1 MKSTD
6 KIAIVGYS
14 HRLPGEERG
23 DFWDLLLRGEDLVT
37 EVAEDRWAKETYLHP
52 NKSEPGRAYSFASG
66 SVGDI
71 SGFDAGFFGISPRE
85 AAQMDPQ
92 QRLLLE
98 LVWSAFEKGGIKP
111 SLWKGS
117 KSGVFV
123 GISSTDN
130 TYRSID
136 DLAGIDSTSA
146 TGNTMSIAANR
157 LSYFFDLR
165 GPSMSV
171 DTACSSSLVAF
182 HQACLAM
189 EHGEADSAVVAG
201 VSLHLHPMGFINF
214 SKTSM
219 LSKKGRCTP
228 FDADGDGYARSE
240 GAGVVLL
247 KKLSKA
253 IKDGDRIFAVV
264 AGTGVNCDGKTSSLT
279 VPSSEAQA
287 ALLRDVYAK
296 AGISPDEL
304 SYVEAHGTGTAVGDP
319 IETRAL
325 GEVLGATRK
334 KSPLPIGSVK
344 SNIGHLEAASGMAGL
359 MKALLVLQHRTV
371 PPTIHLKKPNANIH
385 FEEWGLKVPTETT
398 KLPDKGKLTV
408 GINSFGFGGANA
420 HIILQSP
427 PEKQQEVTPA
437 KGEVPERATLFLSA
451 KTPAALKS
459 TAAAYADWLEQHPDE
474 SIYDLAWA
482 ARNYREWFD
491 KRLAAEGSRQDVLQ
505 SLKNWLDCG
514 EEVGA
519 FLGNQVKDA
528 NAPVFVFSGNGS
540 QYAGMG
546 RNLLKESSLFRKA
559 LREVDELFMQRADF
573 SIVEML
579 EDPSL
584 EAELART
591 EVAQPLLFGIQV
603 ALVRML
609 NDEGIRPAGVV
620 GHSVGEVAAAWA
632 CGALTLMDAV
642 KVIHERSIQQG
653 KTRGEGM
660 MTAVA
665 LSKSDAESLLEEIPE
680 AIRPHLAGVNS
691 PRGITVAG
699 NPSGLSEL
707 EALLGNQGVRFKR
720 LDLDYAF
727 HSPSMDPI
735 RWDLVSELQD
745 LSPKV
750 GDVPFYSTVTGE
762 LLDGSK
768 LDADYWWKNVRDP
781 VLFHDAI
788 KSAIDQ
794 GFTVFVEVGP
804 HPVLRTYMTEC
815 LKEANTEGLVAA
827 LMTRKESSLNQF
839 RKAWMQLV
847 LAGIPMDEKRF
858 FPVLPSENVELP
870 GYQWQRSR
878 YETPHS
884 VEAYGIYARRSLH
897 PLLGY
902 PLKEESFGWENHLD
916 TACRPFLKDHRVGGA
931 VVFPAAGFV
940 EMALAAGMI
949 RHASEKIELENFE
962 IHVPLLLSDAHSKTV
977 RLSLDEGTGQ
987 FVIKSRDRL
996 SEERWM
1002 THVSGRVLKNAA
1014 APSDLRQVMA
1024 VSPSGI
1030 PQIIS
1035 SGDLYGMAAGIGL
1048 VYGEAFQSI
1057 DSIEVSGNTI
1067 HAKLKTPECLDG
1079 EMDGYLLHPSFLD
1092 GALHSLVALFS
1103 PLCSAGTADVDR
1115 KKAFLPIRADRFQLH
1130 MKGEVVTSAEVTV
1143 RKHTRRSLLTDITL
1157 KSSRGVVASVN
1168 GMRFR
1173 ATQLVIS
1180 PGERARFLTTEF
1192 ISKPLPRSESIWA
1205 SAVPDFAS
1213 SVASELEKI
1222 NATVSRQRLF
1232 LETEPLMEALCV
1244 AYAHEALQILT
1255 AGESTWNHDRL
1266 VETGVIAK
1274 TQEIFFKKLLETLV
1288 HAGMLKRD
1296 RDGTCEWTDEEVVP
1310 AHQILDVL
1318 IREHIEYSAIVRAI
1332 GRVGLHLADILRGD
1346 APAEGF
1352 LPRDWADGPQ
1362 LQLPGAFTDL
1372 HRALLSAI
1380 GKVVRT
1386 VSPTT
1391 RLKILWIMGNRVTGE
1406 VCITP
1411 WMKENSC
1418 DVTIAVP
1425 STQARMDLSER
1436 MGSYPGVS
1444 LEIFDPFK
1452 KESFEEDQFTGKF
1465 DVVVAASEMGLFVEK
1480 GVTEYLAKLILPGGM
1495 LAFAESSFNLVWD
1508 FLFGGLADWWL
1519 LDDQGGAL
1527 SRLREP
1533 SVWSEFIKGLGFEN
1547 VRTLPQNKRMR
1558 KTGGPFVLMANTPG
1572 ASFTSKAENRDA
1584 GEWILIV
1591 DDEASFS
1598 VGLDVSS
1605 NLEKAG
1611 GSTLLKSV
1619 QDQCRK
1625 GIGLSELEKEFSS
1638 IIGDA
1643 SPKTRGVVFMTGL
1656 GERTNDPGAALHSV
1670 ESRMLALN
1678 ALLQEVSE
1686 TRPDLPVAVVTAGV
1700 FHREN
1705 GHLEASS
1712 KTSATQ
1718 AALLGMIRVARNEY
1732 DRINLKLIDLQDCV
1746 SGPFWGKKITEE
1758 MLNPDEEQEVRLGR
1772 ETREVARITVSD
1784 PFASAPKSGAHVAL
1798 DFSQPG
1804 SLKNLLWRR
1813 FDSRDP
1819 APGEVEIE
1827 IRASGLNF
1835 RDVMYAM
1842 GLLPDEALES
1852 GFAGQ
1857 TLGMELSGVITRVG
1871 EGVAQFYPGD
1881 EVIAFA
1887 PSAFANLTITREE
1900 AVMKKPAGWSF
1911 EAASTIPTAFF
1922 TVSYAL
1928 EELARV
1934 RKGERLLIHGAAG
1947 GVGIAAIQI
1956 ARYLGLEVFAT
1967 AGSDEKRDFVR
1978 LIGADHVLDSRSLSF
1993 ADDILSITG
2002 GQGVDVIL
2010 NSLSGEAINRNLR
2023 VLRPFGRF
2031 LELGKRDFYENS
2043 RIGLR
2048 PFRNN
2053 LSYFGI
2059 DADQLMAE
2067 QPELTGRI
2075 FSRISDFFEEG
2086 VLHPLPHTVFDA
2098 DEIAEGFRYMQ
2109 HSRQIGKVVI
2119 RQEVG
2124 RHPEPVSEISS
2135 SRAEIHPDATY
2146 LITGGTSGFGLQS
2159 AGWLADRGA
2168 KSLVLMSRRGNL
2180 DETGRKAVASMEA
2193 KGASVTVMVCDVS
2206 VREDLEKSLA
2216 SIREWMHPLKGVI
2229 HSAMVIDDGL
2239 LPQLSAQQLDRVMR
2253 PKVMGA
2259 LLLDEMTREDDLD
2272 LFVLYSS
2279 ATTCFGNPGQG
2290 AYVAANCVLESI
2302 STLRRLEGLPSTC
2315 VSWGP
2320 IGDAGYLARNEQI
2333 KDALCSR
2340 MGGLPLDSKEALRTL
2355 DALVAVGSGNI
2366 AWIDLEWAKLKR
2378 FLPSSSGSLFSMLRH
2393 LGDEES
2399 GAAHSGGNL
2408 REELMSLPHEELHTA
2423 VTAHLKHEISKILRI
2438 EEAMLD
2444 ERKSLFDMGMD
2455 SLMGVELVG
2464 ALESGMGIHLPILA
2478 LSEGPT
2484 IEKLSTRIASMLRSD
2499 NAIPPESA
2507 ENPTDSEEQVI
2518 LLAAQHGVLE
2528 ISKDHLQEIVLS
2540 SSAGAS
2546 REPLIKSHEG
2556 R

>member
-1 MKSTD
+1 MKSAE

-23 DFWDLLLRGEDLVT
+23 DFWDLLMRGEDLVT

-136 DLAGIDSTSA
+136 DLASIDSTSA

-253 IKDGDRIFAVV
+253 IEEGDRIFAVV

-279 VPSSEAQA
+279 VPSYEAQA

-304 SYVEAHGTGTAVGDP
+304 SYVEAHGTGTGVGDP

-359 MKALLVLQHRTV
+359 MKALLVLQHRVV

-398 KLPDKGKLTV
+398 KLPKKGKLTV
-408 GINSFGFGGANA
+408 GINSFGFGGANV

-437 KGEVPERATLFLSA
+437 KGEVPKTATLFLSA
-451 KTPAALKS
+451 KTPVALKA

-482 ARNYREWFD
+482 ARNSREWFHE
-491 KRLAAEGSRQDVLQ
+491 RLAAEGSHQEVLR

-514 EEVGA
+514 EEVGT

-528 NAPVFVFSGNGS
+528 KAPVFVFSGNGS

-546 RNLLKESSLFRKA
+546 RNLLKESSVFRKA

-603 ALVRML
+603 AMVRML
-609 NDEGIRPAGVV
+609 NDEGIHPAGVV

-632 CGALTLMDAV
+632 CGALTLEDAV
-642 KVIHERSIQQG
+642 KVIHERSLQQG

-665 LSKSDAESLLEEIPE
+665 LAKSDAESLLEEIPE

-691 PRGITVAG
+691 PQGVTVAG
-699 NPSGLSEL
+699 DPSGLSEL
-707 EALLGNQGVRFKR
+707 EAMLGKQGVRFKR

-735 RWDLVSELQD
+735 KRDLVSELKD
-745 LSPKV
+745 LSPSA
-750 GDVPFYSTVTGE
+750 GSLPFYSTVTGE
-762 LLDGSK
+762 LLDGSQ

-788 KSAIDQ
+788 RSVIDH

-804 HPVLRTYMTEC
+804 HPVLRTYITEC
-815 LKEANTEGLVAA
+815 LKEASTEGLVAA
-827 LMTRKESSLNQF
+827 PMTRKESSLNQF
-839 RKAWMQLV
+839 RKACMQLV

-858 FPVLPSENVELP
+858 FPVLPSRNVDLP

-884 VEAYGIYARRSLH
+884 LEAYGIYARRSQH

-916 TACRPFLKDHRVGGA
+916 TACRPFLKDHQVGGA

-940 EMALAAGMI
+940 EMALAAGMM

-962 IHVPLLLSDAHSKTV
+962 IHVPLLLSEAHSKTV
-977 RLSLDEGTGQ
+977 RLSLDEHSGQ

-996 SEERWM
+996 SDERWM
-1002 THVSGRVLKNAA
+1002 THVSGRVLKNDA
-1014 APSDLRQVMA
+1014 APSDGRQVMA
-1024 VSPSGI
+1024 VPHSGN

-1035 SGDLYGMAAGIGL
+1035 SGDLYRMAAGIGL

-1057 DSIEVSGNTI
+1057 DSIEISEKTI
-1067 HAKLKTPECLDG
+1067 HATLKTPECLDG

-1103 PLCSAGTADVDR
+1103 PLCSAGTADADR

-1130 MKGEVVTSAEVTV
+1130 MKGEAVTSAEVTV
-1143 RKHTRRSLLTDITL
+1143 RKHTRRSLLADITL
-1157 KSSRGVVASVN
+1157 YSSRGVVASIN

-1173 ATQLVIS
+1173 ATQLVTS

-1205 SAVPDFAS
+1205 SVAPDFAN

-1222 NATVSRQRLF
+1222 NATASRQRLF
-1232 LETEPLMEALCV
+1232 METEPLMEALCV
-1244 AYAHEALQILT
+1244 AYAHEALKVVT
-1255 AGESTWNHDRL
+1255 PCESTWKPDEL
-1266 VETGVIAK
+1266 VEKGVITK
-1274 TQEIFFKKLLETLV
+1274 TQEIFFKKLVETLV
-1288 HAGMLKRD
+1288 HAGMLTRD
-1296 RDGTCEWTDEEVVP
+1296 RDGACEWTDEEVIP
-1310 AHQILDVL
+1310 AHQILDIL
-1318 IREHIEYSAIVRAI
+1318 IREHVDYSAIVRAI

-1346 APAEGF
+1346 DPAEGF
-1352 LPRDWADGPQ
+1352 LPRDWSDGPKF
-1362 LQLPGAFTDL
+1362 QLPGAFTDI

-1380 GKVVRT
+1380 GMVVRT

-1391 RLKILWIMGNRVTGE
+1391 RLKILWIVGNRITGE
-1406 VCITP
+1406 ECIAP

-1418 DVTIAVP
+1418 EVTIAVP
-1425 STQARMDLSER
+1425 SVQARKDLSER

-1444 LEIFDPFK
+1444 LEVFDPF
-1452 KESFEEDQFTGKF
+1452 ENDSFEEDQFAEKF
-1465 DVVVAASEMGLFVEK
+1465 DLVVVASEMGVFVEK
-1480 GVTEYLAKLILPGGM
+1480 GETKYLAKLILPGGM

-1519 LDDQGGAL
+1519 LDDQGGSL
-1527 SRLREP
+1527 SRLRET

-1547 VRTLPQNKRMR
+1547 VRALPQNKRMR
-1558 KTGGPFVLMANTPG
+1558 KTGGPFLLLADTPW
-1572 ASFTSKAENRDA
+1572 ASSPSKSEKLDA

-1591 DDEASFS
+1591 DDEESFS
-1598 VGLDVSS
+1598 VGLEVSS

-1611 GSTLLKSV
+1611 GSALLKSI
-1619 QDQCRK
+1619 QNQCEN
-1625 GIGLSELEKEFSS
+1625 GGGLSEIEKEFSS
-1638 IIGDA
+1638 MIGDA
-1643 SPKTRGVVFMTGL
+1643 SPKARGVVFMTGL
-1656 GERTNDPGAALHSV
+1656 GKGTKNPVAALQSV

-1678 ALLQEVSE
+1678 VLLQEVSE
-1686 TRPDLPVAVVTAGV
+1686 SRPDLPVAVVTAGV
-1700 FHREN
+1700 FPREN
-1705 GHLEASS
+1705 SKQEDSS
-1712 KTSATQ
+1712 KTSATE

-1732 DRINLKLIDLQDCV
+1732 DRINLKLIDLEVCS
-1746 SGPFWGKKITEE
+1746 SGPLWGGKIAEE
-1758 MLNPDEEQEVRLGR
+1758 MLNPDEEQEIRLGR

-1784 PFASAPKSGAHVAL
+1784 PFASAPKSGSRVAL

-1804 SLKNLLWRR
+1804 SLKNLLWRS
-1813 FDSRDP
+1813 FDSRKP
-1819 APGEVEIE
+1819 APGEVEIK

-1857 TLGMELSGVITRVG
+1857 TLGMELAGVITRVG
-1871 EGVAQFYPGD
+1871 EGVAQFLPGD

-1900 AVMKKPAGWSF
+1900 AVMKKPPGWSF

-1934 RKGERLLIHGAAG
+1934 KKGERLLIHGAAG

-1956 ARYLGLEVFAT
+1956 ARYLGLKVFAT
-1967 AGSDEKRDFVR
+1967 AGSNEKRDFVR
-1978 LIGADHVLDSRSLSF
+1978 LLGADHVLDSRSLSF
-1993 ADDILSITG
+1993 ADDILSITSG
-2002 GQGVDVIL
+2002 EGVDVIL

-2067 QPELTGRI
+2067 QPELTRRI
-2075 FSRISDFFEEG
+2075 FSRISDLFEEG

-2098 DEIAEGFRYMQ
+2098 DEVAEGFRYMQ

-2119 RQEVG
+2119 RQGVG
-2124 RHPEPVSEISS
+2124 RHPEPVSHIP
-2135 SRAEIHPDATY
+2135 SRSAGIHPDATY

-2168 KSLVLMSRRGNL
+2168 RSLVLMSRRGNL
-2180 DETGRKAVASMEA
+2180 DETGREAVASMEA
-2193 KGASVTVMVCDVS
+2193 KGASVTVMACDVS

-2216 SIREWMHPLKGVI
+2216 SIREWMPPLKGVI

-2259 LLLDEMTREDDLD
+2259 LLLDEMTREDELD

-2333 KDALCSR
+2333 KDVLCSR

-2355 DALVAVGSGNI
+2355 DALVAVGRGNI
-2366 AWIDLEWAKLKR
+2366 AWIDLEWGKLKR

-2399 GAAHSGGNL
+2399 GAGHSGGNL
-2408 REELMSLPHEELHTA
+2408 RGELMSLPHEELQAA
-2423 VTAHLKHEISKILRI
+2423 VIAHLKHEISKILRI

-2464 ALESGMGIHLPILA
+2464 ALESGIGIHLPILA

-2499 NAIPPESA
+2499 IATPHESA
-2507 ENPTDSEEQVI
+2507 ENPTDSEEQVM
-2518 LLAAQHGVLE
+2518 LLAAQHGLLE
-2528 ISKDHLQEIVLS
+2528 ISKDQVQEIVLS
-2540 SSAGAS
+2540 STAGFS
-2546 REPLIKSHEG
+2546 K
-2556 R
+2556 